1 MALGAQTGNR
11 CGNDDATAA
20 LALHMNRRSL
30 NRREDG
36 RRVDLEHP
44 IPVGFLDVRDLTE
57 VGERAAP
64 RRNAGIGID
73 RIESTMPPG
82 RVVADGLPR
91 LKIGA
96 VPPLDHAAT
105 STTGK

>member
-1 MALGAQTGNR
+1 
-11 CGNDDATAA
+11 
-20 LALHMNRRSL
+20 MNRRSL

-36 RRVDLEHP
+36 RKVDLEHP

-73 RIESTMPPG
+73 RIESTMPLG
-82 RVVADGLPR
+82 SVVDDGLQR
-91 LKIGA
+91 LNVGDVHRSDIERSEEHTSELQSLMRNSYA
-96 VPPLDHAAT
+96 VFCL
-105 STTGK
+105 